1 MSQIKTNDVVYEYV
15 ERDEDGNASDIK
27 RALDHISLD
36 VEKGQ
41 FIAILGANGSGKS
54 TLAKHINALL
64 LPTEGNVLVCDMDTS
79 NDELLPEI
87 RKRAGMVF
95 QNPDN
100 QIIATVVEEDVG
112 FGPENL
118 GVPTEEIQKRVD
130 ECLKAVRMTEYR
142 DSSPNRLSGGQKQ
155 RVAIA
160 GILAMEPECILMDEP
175 TAMLDPGGR
184 REVIETAKRL
194 NREKNITVILITHY
208 MEEVIDADRV
218 IVMNHGRVAMTGT
231 PKEIF
236 ARVEEL
242 RTLRLEVPQVT
253 ELAFELSQNGIGMKP
268 AILTEDEFM
277 EEFAESAERLEA
289 NANTAA
295 SAPEADKREA
305 DKRALLCLNN
315 VSYVY
320 GEHTAYEKKAL
331 QNVSLEFHEGEFVG
345 LIGHT
350 GSGKS
355 TLIQLLN
362 GLERATSGQVTYDGT
377 DIFSNGYNR
386 KQLRSN
392 VGLVFQYPDYQ
403 LFETTI
409 MLDVSFGPK
418 NLGLTEE
425 EIRERSEWALDL
437 VGVDRSL
444 WDSSPL
450 ELSGG
455 QKRRVA
461 IAGVLAMKP
470 KVLILDEP
478 TAGLDPKGRDEI
490 LEEIS
495 KIHRETGMTV
505 ILVSH
510 RMEDVARFANRL
522 IVIND
527 GTVAFDATPR
537 EVFRKE
543 SELTKMGLEIPEVTR
558 LMHQLAAKG
567 FTAPT
572 DAITVE
578 EAVQSLTALYGASR

>member
-64 LPTEGNVLVCDMDTS
+64 LPTEGNVLVCDMDTA

-218 IVMNHGRVAMTGT
+218 IVMNQGTVAMTGT

-242 RTLRLEVPQVT
+242 RELRLEVPQVT

-268 AILTEDEFM
+268 AILTEDEFLD
-277 EEFAESAERLEA
+277 EFVKSATRREA
-289 NANTAA
+289 NETTPCAEKEK
-295 SAPEADKREA
+295 PETDR
-305 DKRALLCLNN
+305 RVLLSLRD

-320 GEHTAYEKKAL
+320 GERTAYEKKAL
-331 QNVSLEFHEGEFVG
+331 KNVTLEFHEGEFVG

-362 GLERATSGQVTYDGT
+362 GLERATSGQVTYEGT

-418 NLGLTEE
+418 NLGLTEDE
-425 EIRERSEWALDL
+425 VRERAEWALKL

-495 KIHRETGMTV
+495 RIHRETGMTV

-522 IVIND
+522 VVIND

-543 SELTKMGLEIPEVTR
+543 AELTQIGLEIPEVTR
-558 LMHQLAAKG
+558 LMHRLAARG
-567 FTAPT
+567 MAVPT

-578 EAVQSLTALYGASR
+578 EAVKSLVNQYGAGRT